1 MATTTSI
8 ILDTRR
14 MKRNGK
20 FPLKLRVTNQRI
32 TRDYLTVFELSES
45 DYKRLSGHKVSAGLQ
60 KVRQTINEIVFGAN
74 SLINELEFF
83 DFLKFKQ
90 EYIDTNTRF
99 FRINQR
105 KPFFVEQNKIADGFD
120 YTPFL
125 KRFTIFNEDHSK
137 PKTIS
142 ITFLSYIKKLLEQG
156 RIGSAI
162 NYQRTYRSIKAFKGN
177 VLFSE
182 ITVSFL
188 YQYENW
194 MLSRGAT
201 KTTVGIVLR
210 PLRSIFNEA
219 IEDGIIKRESC
230 YPFAR
235 KKYQIPTSRNLKK
248 ALTQEELKQV
258 FFYKSSNEKLM
269 IGKAYW
275 LFCYLANGMNVKDMI
290 FLRWKN
296 IQGEYLIFERSKT
309 DNSNRVNP
317 KPITVYLTE
326 DLLNIVQTHG
336 NIHRLPHDFI
346 FPLMQAGLNSLEQFD
361 LLNHIRRLINDAMA
375 QIADELK
382 IEKKITT
389 IVTRHSFSTQLKR
402 SGVSTEYIQE
412 ALGHS
417 NIKTTENYLDSFPME
432 LKKEFASRLTSFKK
446 LNIVQEEFI
455 S

>member
-14 MKRNGK
+14 IKRNGK

-32 TRDYLTVFELSES
+32 TRDYLTVFELSEP
-45 DYKRLSGHKVSAGLQ
+45 DYKRLSGHKVSAELQ

-74 SLINELEFF
+74 SLINELEVF

-90 EYIDTNTRF
+90 EYIDLNTRF
-99 FRINQR
+99 FKVNQR
-105 KPFFVEQNKIADGFD
+105 KPSAIEHNNVADGFD

-125 KRFTIFNEDHSK
+125 KRFTIFDEDHSK
-137 PKTIS
+137 AKSIS

-219 IEDGIIKRESC
+219 IEDGIIKMESC
-230 YPFAR
+230 YPFGR

-248 ALTQEELKQV
+248 HLHR
-258 FFYKSSNEKLM
+258 
-269 IGKAYW
+269 
-275 LFCYLANGMNVKDMI
+275 MN
-290 FLRWKN
+290 
-296 IQGEYLIFERSKT
+296 
-309 DNSNRVNP
+309 
-317 KPITVYLTE
+317 
-326 DLLNIVQTHG
+326 
-336 NIHRLPHDFI
+336 
-346 FPLMQAGLNSLEQFD
+346 
-361 LLNHIRRLINDAMA
+361 
-375 QIADELK
+375 
-382 IEKKITT
+382 
-389 IVTRHSFSTQLKR
+389 
-402 SGVSTEYIQE
+402 
-412 ALGHS
+412 
-417 NIKTTENYLDSFPME
+417 
-432 LKKEFASRLTSFKK
+432 
-446 LNIVQEEFI
+446 
-455 S
+455 

>member
-1 MATTTSI
+1 MTTTTSI

-14 MKRNGK
+14 IKRNGK

-32 TRDYLTVFELSES
+32 TRDYLAIFELNEF
-45 DYKRLSGHKVSAGLQ
+45 DYKRLSGNKVSGELQ
-60 KVRQTINEIVFGAN
+60 KVRQTLNEIVFSAN
-74 SLINELEFF
+74 SAIKQMEVF
-83 DFLKFKQ
+83 DFLKFKL
-90 EYIDTNTRF
+90 EYIDLNKQF
-99 FRINQR
+99 FKINQR
-105 KPFFVEQNKIADGFD
+105 KQLAVEQNKIADGFD
-120 YTPFL
+120 YSPFL

-137 PKTIS
+137 PKAIS

-177 VLFSE
+177 VLFSD

-219 IEDGIIKRESC
+219 IEDGIIKRENC
-230 YPFAR
+230 YPFGR

-269 IGKAYW
+269 VGKAYW

-326 DLLNIVQTHG
+326 DLLEIIQTHG
-336 NIHRLPHDFI
+336 NINRLPHDFI
-346 FPLMQAGLNSLEQFD
+346 FPLMQARLNSLEQFD
-361 LLNHIRRLINDAMA
+361 LLNHIRRLINEAMA
-375 QIADELK
+375 QIAHELK

-389 IVTRHSFSTQLKR
+389 IVSRHSFSTQLKR
-402 SGVSTEYIQE
+402 SGISTEYIQE

-417 NIKTTENYLDSFPME
+417 NIKTTENYLDSFPKE
-432 LKKEFASRLTSFKK
+432 LKKEFAQRLTSFLKETTLK
-446 LNIVQEEFI
+446 SDLIE
-455 S
+455 

>member
-14 MKRNGK
+14 IKRNGK

-32 TRDYLTVFELSES
+32 TRDYLTLFELSEP
-45 DYKRLSGHKVSAGLQ
+45 DYKRLSGHKVSAELQ
-60 KVRQTINEIVFGAN
+60 KVRQTINEIVFGSN
-74 SLINELEFF
+74 SFINQMEFF
-83 DFLKFKQ
+83 YFLTFKQ
-90 EYIDTNTRF
+90 EYVDLNTRF
-99 FRINQR
+99 FKLNQR
-105 KPFFVEQNKIADGFD
+105 KPFVDEQNKIADNFD
-120 YTPFL
+120 YAPFL
-125 KRFTIFNEDHSK
+125 RRFNIFKEDHSK

-156 RIGSAI
+156 RVGSAI

-194 MLSRGAT
+194 MLGRGAT

-210 PLRSIFNEA
+210 PLRAIFNEA
-219 IEDGIIKRESC
+219 IEDRIIIREDC
-230 YPFAR
+230 YPFGR
-235 KKYQIPTSRNLKK
+235 RKYQIPTSRNLKK
-248 ALTQEELKQV
+248 ALTQDELKLV
-258 FFYKSSNEKLM
+258 FYYKSSNEKLTV
-269 IGKAYW
+269 GKAYW

-309 DNSNRVNP
+309 DNATRNNP
-317 KPITVYLTE
+317 KPITVYITE
-326 DLLNIVQTHG
+326 DLMEIIQTHG
-336 NIHRLPHDFI
+336 NINRLPQDFV
-346 FPLMQAGLNSLEQFD
+346 FPLMQSGLNSLEQFN
-361 LLNHIRRLINDAMA
+361 LLNNVRRLINEVMA
-375 QIADELK
+375 QIAIELK

-417 NIKTTENYLDSFPME
+417 NIKTTENYLDSFGKE
-432 LKKEFASRLTSFKK
+432 IKKEHAGRLTSFKDDVK
-446 LNIVQEEFI
+446 VDVEFI
-455 S
+455 I

>member
-8 ILDTRR
+8 VLDTRR
-14 MKRNGK
+14 IKRNGK

-60 KVRQTINEIVFGAN
+60 RVRQTINEIVFGAN
-74 SLINELEFF
+74 SLINELEVF

-90 EYIDTNTRF
+90 DYIDLNTRF
-99 FRINQR
+99 FKVNQR
-105 KPFFVEQNKIADGFD
+105 KPSADEQNKVTDGFD
-120 YTPFL
+120 YKPFL
-125 KRFTIFNEDHSK
+125 KRFTIFDEDQSK
-137 PKTIS
+137 AKSIS

-230 YPFAR
+230 YPFGR

-248 ALTQEELKQV
+248 ALTQDELKQV
-258 FFYKSSNEKLM
+258 FFYKSSNEKLT

-326 DLLNIVQTHG
+326 DLLDIIQTHG
-336 NIHRLPHDFI
+336 NINRLPQDFI

-432 LKKEFASRLTSFKK
+432 LKKEFASRLTSFKN
-446 LNIVQEEFI
+446 LQPAEADMM
-455 S
+455 

>member
-14 MKRNGK
+14 IKRNGK

-32 TRDYLTVFELSES
+32 TKDYLTIFELSES
-45 DYKRLSGHKVSAGLQ
+45 DYKRLSGHKVSADLQ
-60 KVRQTINEIVFGAN
+60 KVRQTINEIVFSAN
-74 SLINELEFF
+74 SLINELEVF
-83 DFLKFKQ
+83 DFLKFKL
-90 EYIDTNTRF
+90 EYIDLNKKYF
-99 FRINQR
+99 KINHW
-105 KPFFVEQNKIADGFD
+105 KPSAVEQKIVVDGFD

-156 RIGSAI
+156 RVGSAI

-219 IEDGIIKRESC
+219 IEDGMFKRESC
-230 YPFAR
+230 YPFGR

-248 ALTQEELKQV
+248 ALTQDELKKV
-258 FFYKSSNEKLM
+258 FFYKSDDERLM
-269 IGKAYW
+269 TGKSYW

-326 DLLNIVQTHG
+326 DLLEIIQTHG
-336 NIHRLPHDFI
+336 NVNRLPHDFI

-375 QIADELK
+375 EIAHELK

-432 LKKEFASRLTSFKK
+432 LKKEFASRLTSFKN
-446 LNIVQEEFI
+446 LQPAETDMM
-455 S
+455 

>member
-1 MATTTSI
+1 MATTTTSI

-14 MKRNGK
+14 IKRNGK
-20 FPLKLRVTNQRI
+20 FPLKLRVSNQRI
-32 TRDYLTVFELSES
+32 TRDYLTVFELTES
-45 DYKRLSGHKVSAGLQ
+45 DYKRLSGHKVSADLQ
-60 KVRQTINEIVFGAN
+60 RVRQTINEIVFGAN
-74 SLINELEFF
+74 SLINELEVF

-90 EYIDTNTRF
+90 EYIDSNTRF

-120 YTPFL
+120 YSPFL
-125 KRFTIFNEDHSK
+125 KRFTIFDEDHSK
-137 PKTIS
+137 PKAIS

-156 RIGSAI
+156 RVGGAI

-177 VLFSE
+177 VLFSD

-269 IGKAYW
+269 TGKAYW

-296 IQGEYLIFERSKT
+296 VQGEYLIFERSKT

-317 KPITVYLTE
+317 RPITVYLTE
-326 DLLNIVQTHG
+326 DLLDIIQTHG
-336 NIHRLPHDFI
+336 NTNRLPHDFV

-361 LLNHIRRLINDAMA
+361 LLNHIR
-375 QIADELK
+375 
-382 IEKKITT
+382 
-389 IVTRHSFSTQLKR
+389 
-402 SGVSTEYIQE
+402 
-412 ALGHS
+412 
-417 NIKTTENYLDSFPME
+417 
-432 LKKEFASRLTSFKK
+432 
-446 LNIVQEEFI
+446 
-455 S
+455 